1 MGFGFRG
8 SGDQTRQMIRELAQ
22 ARPVTDAQRQYLAGP
37 GPDGTA
43 PTGYGSFDVTAE
55 LTRGWR
61 TGEASAWEG
70 FNLGAALTA
79 GWRIGGA
86 WEFHGVPL
94 LSRGMLSGP
103 AHWGFH
109 AIPMLSGGMLDG
121 S

>member
-55 LTRGWR
+55 LTADGAPARLVRGKGS
-61 TGEASAWEG
+61 TSAP
-70 FNLGAALTA
+70 
-79 GWRIGGA
+79 R
-86 WEFHGVPL
+86 
-94 LSRGMLSGP
+94 
-103 AHWGFH
+103 
-109 AIPMLSGGMLDG
+109 
-121 S
+121 